1 MNCNSLHHNTIIW
14 YETNFLM
21 MKIDDEIKGR
31 FRNEYHRGIINLTYT
46 LNQLNYQF
54 LQLLKKHNVTQ
65 QQYNVLKVLRGF
77 RSEAPVSIG
86 FIKDRMLDKNS
97 DVSRI
102 VDKLYERGLVTRCE
116 KSTDRRQKDVDISD
130 KGLELLAA
138 MDECEK
144 KVDTL
149 LSNLTEDE
157 VKQLNTLLDKIRG

>member
-1 MNCNSLHHNTIIW
+1 
-14 YETNFLM
+14 

-157 VKQLNTLLDKIRG
+157 VKQLNALLDKIRG

>member
-1 MNCNSLHHNTIIW
+1 
-14 YETNFLM
+14 

-130 KGLELLAA
+130 NGLELLAA

-157 VKQLNTLLDKIRG
+157 VKQLNNLLDKIRG

>member
-1 MNCNSLHHNTIIW
+1 
-14 YETNFLM
+14 

-157 VKQLNTLLDKIRG
+157 VKQLNNLLDKIRG

>member
-1 MNCNSLHHNTIIW
+1 
-14 YETNFLM
+14 

-102 VDKLYERGLVTRCE
+102 VDKLYERGLITRCE

-130 KGLELLAA
+130 KGLKLLSS

-144 KVDTL
+144 QVDTL

>member
-1 MNCNSLHHNTIIW
+1 
-14 YETNFLM
+14 

-130 KGLELLAA
+130 KGLVLLAA

>member
-1 MNCNSLHHNTIIW
+1 
-14 YETNFLM
+14 M

-130 KGLELLAA
+130 KGLDLLAA
-138 MDECEK
+138 MDDCEK

>member
-1 MNCNSLHHNTIIW
+1 
-14 YETNFLM
+14 M

-157 VKQLNTLLDKIRG
+157 VKQLNTLLDKVRG